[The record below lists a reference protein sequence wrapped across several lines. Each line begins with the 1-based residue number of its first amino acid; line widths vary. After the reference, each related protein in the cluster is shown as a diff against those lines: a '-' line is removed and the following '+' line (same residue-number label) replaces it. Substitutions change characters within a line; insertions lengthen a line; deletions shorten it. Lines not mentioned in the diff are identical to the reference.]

1 MVNDSHRDF
10 VITSKILQEI
20 KDIKTFTEGISLE
33 EYLDDL
39 KTQKAV
45 AMSLINIGELC
56 GAYSQ
61 GFLRSTDLFHGV
73 KYAHYET
80 LPLINMRRFHILMYG
95 KRFQWIFPN

>member
-20 KDIKTFTEGISLE
+20 KDIKTFTEGVSLE

-61 GFLRSTDLFHGV
+61 GFLEEYKSVPWRQIRALR
-73 KYAHYET
+73 K
-80 LPLINMRRFHILMYG
+80 LPLI
-95 KRFQWIFPN
+95 K